1 MIVPV
6 ILAFWLAC
14 AAVAGW
20 VAKANGRPV
29 AEGLALGFFLGLL
42 GLAIEAWL
50 PYHAA
55 AKGHRRERQQAL
67 EARQA
72 KAAQPL
78 HLGGSP
84 LRRGES
90 GRMLADLK
98 RDLDG

>member
-1 MIVPV
+1 MRMIVLV

-29 AEGLALGFFLGLL
+29 AEGLALGFFLGLI
-42 GLAIEAWL
+42 GVAVEAWL

-55 AKGHRRERQQAL
+55 AKRHRL
-67 EARQA
+67 ARQV

-78 HLGGSP
+78 RLGATP
-84 LRRGES
+84 LRRGEA